1 MALPKRPPLP
11 VILIANDLVDGE
23 VVFRTASG
31 WSSEPREA
39 LIAGNPEAA
48 DALEAEGLA
57 EMRHNKVVDAY
68 LVDVSLGENG
78 PQPRHFRERLRTLG
92 PSIRP
97 DLGKQARNGLNTQG
111 APHVPV

>member
-31 WSSEPREA
+31 WSADAREA
-39 LIAGNPEAA
+39 LIAGNAEAA

-57 EMRHNKVVDAY
+57 EMNRNKVVDAY
-68 LVDVSLGENG
+68 LVDVVLGDDG

-92 PSIRP
+92 PSIRT
-97 DLGKQARNGLNTQG
+97 DLGKQGRSGETQG
-111 APHVPV
+111 AQHVPV

>member
-11 VILIANDLVDGE
+11 VILIAND
-23 VVFRTASG
+23 
-31 WSSEPREA
+31 
-39 LIAGNPEAA
+39 
-48 DALEAEGLA
+48 
-57 EMRHNKVVDAY
+57 

>member
-11 VILIANDLVDGE
+11 VILTANDLVDGE
-23 VVFRTASG
+23 VVFRTANG
-31 WSSEPREA
+31 WSSASREA
-39 LIAGNPEAA
+39 LIAGNAEAA

-57 EMRHNKVVDAY
+57 EMNRNRVVDAY
-68 LVDVSLGENG
+68 LVDVVLGENG

-97 DLGKQARNGLNTQG
+97 DLGKQARDG
-111 APHVPV
+111 ADAPGGQHVSL